1 MDSTKFKGEI
11 GRLLVGTYGSYI
23 YGLPQ
28 PENNFDLIFIRP
40 RNFNSILKY
49 AKNIVVAFSLEG
61 NSLDSK
67 ILRKE
72 FNEKSIDKIKNDSSI
87 FFFKR
92 KDQYA
97 KGQTILYLFS
107 KTDNELINK
116 IKKNKK
122 MLLKYFQNEVSIRI
136 SKEIFRAL
144 NDSSSVTK
152 RKQNAKKLVRSF
164 EDPYQVLLKTMRS
177 L

>member
-1 MDSTKFKGEI
+1 MKFINIICLLVFILFGCQSNTSSNYSNSSLLPNASGENNEMLIVMDSTKFKGEI

-49 AKNIVVAFSLEG
+49 AKNIIVAFSLEG

-72 FNEKSIDKIKNDSSI
+72 LFISAAEK
-87 FFFKR
+87 
-92 KDQYA
+92 
-97 KGQTILYLFS
+97 L
-107 KTDNELINK
+107 
-116 IKKNKK
+116 KKNG
-122 MLLKYFQNEVSIRI
+122 
-136 SKEIFRAL
+136 
-144 NDSSSVTK
+144 
-152 RKQNAKKLVRSF
+152 
-164 EDPYQVLLKTMRS
+164 P
-177 L
+177 

>member
-1 MDSTKFKGEI
+1 MKFINIICLLVFILFGCQSNTNSNYSNSTLLPNASGENNEMLIVMDSTKFQGEI

-49 AKNIVVAFSLEG
+49 AKNIVVVFSLEG

-72 FNEKSIDKIKNDSSI
+72 FNKLGVKKKREL
-87 FFFKR
+87 FKTGLLKVR
-92 KDQYA
+92 FYLNYYKYA
-97 KGQTILYLFS
+97 K
-107 KTDNELINK
+107 NK
-116 IKKNKK
+116 EKGKETKKRRKEKKNK
-122 MLLKYFQNEVSIRI
+122 
-136 SKEIFRAL
+136 
-144 NDSSSVTK
+144 
-152 RKQNAKKLVRSF
+152 
-164 EDPYQVLLKTMRS
+164 
-177 L
+177 